1 MSSWQHSNVDTA
13 APLRAS
19 APLEV
24 LLLLLLLQTSAAFV
38 MGSKHPW
45 VSGEF
50 ALSGSRTLVKQ
61 AFSSDLHMY
70 PVATQC
76 GASQ

>member
-1 MSSWQHSNVDTA
+1 MSSWQHSNVDTE

-24 LLLLLLLQTSAAFV
+24 LLPLQTSAAFV

>member
-1 MSSWQHSNVDTA
+1 MSSWQHSNVA
-13 APLRAS
+13 PEAPLRTS
-19 APLEV
+19 ETLE
-24 LLLLLLLQTSAAFV
+24 LLLLLLLQTSAALA

-45 VSGEF
+45 VRGEF
-50 ALSGSRTLVKQ
+50 ALSGSRTFVKQ

>member
-1 MSSWQHSNVDTA
+1 MSSWQHSNVDTE
-13 APLRAS
+13 APPRAS

-24 LLLLLLLQTSAAFV
+24 LLPLQTSAALV